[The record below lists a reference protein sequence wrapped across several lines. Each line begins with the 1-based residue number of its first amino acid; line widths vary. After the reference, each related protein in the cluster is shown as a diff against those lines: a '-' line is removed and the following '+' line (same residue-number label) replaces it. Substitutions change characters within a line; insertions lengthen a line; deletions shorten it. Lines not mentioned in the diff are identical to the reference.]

1 MATIKGLVTTYNVS
15 ENKVDVSPVLSMLK
29 LPETPLLN
37 QIGISGETVD
47 STRYEW
53 WDDVLP
59 VLKTTL
65 ASAYT
70 SGGNSI
76 TVAAGTGI
84 NFRPGDIIRIE
95 SSIYRVTAVNTD
107 TLTIVTV
114 SGDANHDAD
123 VDVELI
129 GNANAEAAE
138 YQDSQYVQKVKR
150 YNMTQIFTD
159 YVKFSGTQLEVSQYV
174 NEDVFLNEVQRKL
187 EKLRILMER
196 TAWLGVRVEPSDNTA
211 PRLMGG
217 IKWFIEQ
224 EGITST
230 TTFSEANF
238 TAFLKQIFDA
248 GGIIRE
254 AWMNPATKANFN
266 ALNEDKLVV
275 ERADSTAGRLI
286 KTYLSDYGDVE
297 IKTSPHIPA
306 NIIIVLDTTK
316 VKVKPL
322 KNRQMKYEQLA
333 KTGDYIKGQIVGEY
347 TLEFRNPDVAGIFT
361 ISG

>member
-1 MATIKGLVTTYNVS
+1 MATIKGLVTTYNVN

-29 LPETPLLN
+29 LPQTPLLN
-37 QIGISGETVD
+37 QIGISNETVD
-47 STRYEW
+47 STHYEW

-59 VLKTTL
+59 ILKTTL
-65 ASAYT
+65 AAAYT
-70 SGGNSI
+70 AGGGSI
-76 TVAAGTGI
+76 TVATGDGI
-84 NFRPGDIIRIE
+84 HFQPGDIIRIE
-95 SSIYRVTAVNTD
+95 NSIYRVTAVNTD
-107 TLTIVTV
+107 TLTIVVV

-129 GNANAEAAE
+129 GNAYAEASE
-138 YQDSQYVQKVKR
+138 YQDSQYTQKIKR
-150 YNMTQIFTD
+150 YNVTQIFKD
-159 YVKFSGTQLEVSQYV
+159 HVKFSGTQLEVSQYV

-187 EKLRILMER
+187 EKLRRLMER
-196 TAWLGVRVEPSDNTA
+196 TAWLGVRVDPSDNTT

-238 TAFLKQIFDA
+238 NAFLKQIFDA
-248 GGIIRE
+248 SGVVKE
-254 AWMNPATKANFN
+254 AWMNPSTKAYFN
-266 ALNEDKLVV
+266 ALNDDKLVV
-275 ERADSTAGRLI
+275 ERGDTTAGKLI
-286 KTYLSDYGDVE
+286 KTYMSDYGDVD
-297 IKTSPHIPA
+297 IKTTPHLPE
-306 NIIIVLDTTK
+306 NIIIVFDTTK
-316 VKVKPL
+316 VAVRPL
-322 KNRQMKYEQLA
+322 QNRQFKYEQLA